1 MSEENAYP
9 HQYDVPGKSQ
19 QKGEGGM
26 RTRRTL
32 MVVVLIALLALL
44 AFGIWL
50 AGRPVP
56 APLEGIVDTDEI
68 NISSKV
74 FGRVDS
80 LEVRE
85 GDQVEKGQLLVIM
98 SSPEVDAGEL
108 EALASLSGA
117 EAMQDRSENG
127 SRDEDIAALEA
138 SWHSA
143 QAQAEL
149 AEVTARRASNLY
161 AEGVIAAQR
170 RDEAIASRD
179 TARRQVEL
187 THAQYL
193 RAVHGDR
200 EEDRRVAASNVQV
213 AEAGL
218 LASRSL
224 VKETRLD
231 APVSGEIANRFANP
245 GELIPAGIPVFSLI
259 DLDDLWVTV
268 NLREDRFHSL
278 AMGDRLTGTI
288 PALDDQEATF
298 QVSHINPR
306 ANFATWRAT
315 RQSSGYDVRSFEI
328 RLRPLSEINRLRPGM
343 TVLFE
348 WPQ

>member
-1 MSEENAYP
+1 MSKENLDTNHDAGP
-9 HQYDVPGKSQ
+9 RRGQ
-19 QKGEGGM
+19 EGGSKVHP
-26 RTRRTL
+26 RRTL
-32 MVVVLIALLALL
+32 LMVVILLVLLALL
-44 AFGIWL
+44 AFGIWM

-85 GDQVEKGQLLVIM
+85 GDQVEQGQLLVTM
-98 SSPEVDAGEL
+98 SSPEVDAGEMQ
-108 EALASLSGA
+108 ALASLASA
-117 EAMQDRSENG
+117 EAVQDRSENG
-127 SRDEDIAALEA
+127 SREEDIAALEA
-138 SWHSA
+138 AWRSA

-149 AEVTARRASNLY
+149 AEVTARRAGNLY

-170 RDEAIASRD
+170 RDEAFAARD
-179 TARRQVEL
+179 SARRQVEL

-193 RAVHGDR
+193 RAVHGNR
-200 EEDRRVAASNVQV
+200 EEDRRVAASQVQV

-224 VKETRLD
+224 VKETYLD
-231 APVSGEIANRFANP
+231 APASGEVARRFASP
-245 GELIPAGIPVFSLI
+245 GELILPGLPVLSLI

-278 AMGDRLTGTI
+278 GMEDRLTGTI
-288 PALDDQEATF
+288 PALDDREVKF
-298 QVSHINPR
+298 RVSYINPR

-328 RLRPLSEINRLRPGM
+328 RLRSLGEVEGLRPGM
-343 TVLFE
+343 TVLFN